1 MALKK
6 KPVNG
11 MRDIAPDEMD
21 VRMYVE
27 YVILK
32 TYQAYGFIP
41 IETPCMEDIRNLT
54 NKQGGENEKL
64 IFKILKRGKKLK
76 LDQAESEADLVDFG
90 MRYDLTV
97 PLCRYYANNTEVL
110 PTPFKAL
117 QIGNVWRAD
126 RPQRG
131 RFRQFK
137 QCDIDIIGDGT
148 VLAEIDLILAS
159 TDALGRIGF
168 SDFVIRINERRILK
182 AMADYSGFPEDKFD
196 DLCIIFDK
204 MDKIG
209 EESVV
214 TELEN
219 EGFDRDAIDKY
230 MSLIDGVDQA
240 DDGFEWLVEE
250 LGDLL
255 DDEVTERMREIMW
268 AVNSSKKTEFE
279 LKFDP
284 TLVRGMSYYTG
295 TIFEIDMLNL
305 GVSCGGGGRYDKMVG
320 QFTGHDIP
328 ACGFS
333 LGFERIIMLLM
344 ESGFHIPNENVRL
357 AYLME
362 KDLPFKLLT
371 EVIASAEEA
380 RESGAEVYL
389 TYMNKNKKFQKEQ
402 LEKGGYEIV
411 EFYNTLD
418 QRDTAGDLPWQKR

>member
-11 MRDIAPDEMD
+11 MRDIAPEEMD

-27 YVILK
+27 YVIMK
-32 TYQAYGFIP
+32 TYQKYGFIP

-76 LDQAESEADLVDFG
+76 IDQAESEADLVDFG

-97 PLCRYYANNTEVL
+97 PLCRYYANNTDVL

-159 TDALGRIGF
+159 TEALGRIGF

-182 AMADYSGFPEDKFD
+182 AMADYSGFPEEQFD
-196 DLCIIFDK
+196 ALCIIFDK

-230 MSLIDGVDQA
+230 MGLIDGVDQA

-255 DDEVTERMREIMW
+255 DAEVADRMREIMW

-344 ESGFHIPNENVRL
+344 ESGFQIPHENVRM

-371 EVIASAEEA
+371 EVIASADEA